1 MSFCT
6 NCGSRS
12 PDGSAFCSSCGAA
25 VVPASVTAPVQ
36 FSAAAPAQGAATP
49 WGKIL
54 VIVLVVI
61 LLLGATVIGGVVY
74 VGYRV
79 KKKANEV
86 FHRDA
91 SDESKSSSS
100 DDNKSSDSSGSDSQ
114 KSKNQQDNPLAG
126 ILGAIG
132 GGQSTPMSNMAKG
145 ILEDAGMK
153 NPDMPPDLIRNI
165 PYSALTTP
173 LSCPA
178 GAEINVAQLAAGK
191 LKRSNS

>member
-12 PDGSAFCSSCGAA
+12 PEGVAFCSNCGGPLTAA
-25 VVPASVTAPVQ
+25 PVSPSVPSVQAPVAAPVQ
-36 FSAAAPAQGAATP
+36 GPPTP

-79 KKKANEV
+79 KKKADEV
-86 FHRDA
+86 LHRDA
-91 SDESKSSSS
+91 SEESKSSPSG
-100 DDNKSSDSSGSDSQ
+100 DTQSSDSSGSDSQ

-132 GGQSTPMSNMAKG
+132 GGQS
-145 ILEDAGMK
+145 
-153 NPDMPPDLIRNI
+153 
-165 PYSALTTP
+165 
-173 LSCPA
+173 
-178 GAEINVAQLAAGK
+178 
-191 LKRSNS
+191 LKPRDVRICLRSRSGVS

>member
-1 MSFCT
+1 M
-6 NCGSRS
+6 
-12 PDGSAFCSSCGAA
+12 
-25 VVPASVTAPVQ
+25 
-36 FSAAAPAQGAATP
+36 QGPPTP

-54 VIVLVVI
+54 VIVLVVV

-79 KKKANEV
+79 KKKADEV
-86 FHRDA
+86 LHRDA
-91 SDESKSSSS
+91 SEESKSSPSG
-100 DDNKSSDSSGSDSQ
+100 DTQSSDSSGSDSQ

-153 NPDMPPDLIRNI
+153 NPDMPPDLVRNI
-165 PYSALTTP
+165 PYAAVSTP
-173 LSCPA
+173 LPCPA
-178 GAEINVAQLAAGK
+178 GAQINAAQLAAGK
-191 LKRSNS
+191 IQIKPQTVLTTSWSVPAGDLESTQEIRAVSR